1 MQMKK
6 PTAKAAE
13 TVPSPP
19 TLTPIA
25 SPYLFTDAYHSLNP
39 GEKTKKTKK
48 TKILILELEMS

>member
-6 PTAKAAE
+6 PTAKEAE

-39 GEKTKKTKK
+39 EKKKQ
-48 TKILILELEMS
+48 KILILELAMS

>member
-6 PTAKAAE
+6 PTAKEAE

-25 SPYLFTDAYHSLNP
+25 SLYLFTDAYHSLNP
-39 GEKTKKTKK
+39 GGVGI
-48 TKILILELEMS
+48 KILILELEMS